1 MEIGI
6 FRTNICTHQDKKDV
20 IQAIQQH
27 FNITNCSIDIEDC
40 DKVMRIV
47 ASPATV
53 EENDIILF
61 IRRMGYQCERL
72 D

>member
-1 MEIGI
+1 MVIGI
-6 FRTNICTHQDKKDV
+6 FRTNICTHQDKNKV
-20 IQAIQQH
+20 IQAIQTH
-27 FNITNCSIDIEDC
+27 FNILDCTIDVEDC

-47 ASPATV
+47 TDVAPV

-61 IRRMGYQCERL
+61 IQRMGYQCDRL

>member
-6 FRTNICTHQDKKDV
+6 FRTNICTPQDKNNV

-27 FNITNCSIDIEDC
+27 FNTTTCSIDIEDC

-47 ASPATV
+47 AGPVTV
-53 EENDIILF
+53 EEHDIILF